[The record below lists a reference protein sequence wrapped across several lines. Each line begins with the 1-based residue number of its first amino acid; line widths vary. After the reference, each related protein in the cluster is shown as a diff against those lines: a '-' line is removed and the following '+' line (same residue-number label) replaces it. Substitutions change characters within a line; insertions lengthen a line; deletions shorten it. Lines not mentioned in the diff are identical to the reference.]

1 MTAPPEPPR
10 TEDPDTPPPVGAEAR
25 ERAERVWAS
34 PEASEAA
41 AARRLRPLQRLA
53 ARFGRGTVIGIP
65 YVWLLL
71 FFLLPFIIVMKIS
84 FAEFRIGMPPYTPLF
99 EWLEGGYIQIKL
111 ALGNYLFLL
120 EDPLYITA
128 YLNSLKVALV
138 STIIALLIGY
148 PMAYAIARSDP
159 PWRSVF
165 LLLVILPFWT
175 SFLIRVYAWI
185 GILKNNGLINNAL
198 MALGVIDDPLPLLNN
213 EFSLYVGIVYS
224 YLPFMVL
231 PLYSTLE
238 KLDGALLEA
247 AADLGCRPFKTF
259 LTVTLPLSMPGIIAG
274 SMLVFIPAV
283 GEFVIPDLL
292 GGASTLMIG
301 KVLWSEFFNNR
312 DWPVAS
318 AVAIAMLVFLVVPI
332 VIFQYYQQ
340 RQAER
345 AEAG

>member
-1 MTAPPEPPR
+1 
-10 TEDPDTPPPVGAEAR
+10 VK
-25 ERAERVWAS
+25 
-34 PEASEAA
+34 
-41 AARRLRPLQRLA
+41 
-53 ARFGRGTVIGIP
+53 RFGRGTVIGVP

-71 FFLLPFIIVMKIS
+71 FFLLPFLIVLKIS
-84 FAEFRIGMPPYTPLF
+84 FAEFRLGLPPYTPLL
-99 EWLEGGYIQIKL
+99 EWIEGSYLQIRL

-120 EDPLYITA
+120 DDPLYALA
-128 YLNSLKVALV
+128 YLNSLKVAAV
-138 STIIALLIGY
+138 ATGIALLIGY
-148 PMAYAIARSDP
+148 PMAYAIARASP
-159 PWRSVF
+159 SWRSVF

-198 MALGVIDDPLPLLNN
+198 MALGLIDEPLPLLNT

-231 PLYSTLE
+231 PLYATLE
-238 KLDGALLEA
+238 KMDVSLMEA
-247 AADLGCRPFKTF
+247 AADLGCRPFKVF
-259 LTVTLPLSMPGIIAG
+259 LTVTLPLSMPGIVAG

-292 GGASTLMIG
+292 GGAGTLMIG

-318 AVAIAMLVFLVVPI
+318 AVAIAMLVFLVIPI
-332 VIFQYYQQ
+332 VIFQHYQQ
-340 RQAER
+340 KQAER
-345 AEAG
+345 AEES